1 MWKVALNTIKQTNN
15 ILCLLTF
22 AIAIFVI
29 KKGFNEHYGTVK
41 PVFRGHPW
49 EKEKIAL

>member
-1 MWKVALNTIKQTNN
+1 VESGIKHHQTNKQYTLFVNFCYCN
-15 ILCLLTF
+15 ICY
-22 AIAIFVI
+22 
-29 KKGFNEHYGTVK
+29 KKSFNEHYGTVK